1 MHLVRTR
8 RTKILLL
15 SSSFALI
22 VYLLRRYRRY
32 LILKNRQ
39 TVSVVQ
45 QESSPISVNKR
56 FYNQLRLIIR
66 ILIPRLRSDSFLL
79 LLTHLITLISR
90 TFLSIYIARLDG
102 AIVKSLVQRNPRDF
116 IRTISIF
123 LTVAIP
129 ASFINSFIRFAESK
143 LALAFRSKL
152 THYAYEL
159 YFRVRFILNDLFVIN
174 LFI

>member
-1 MHLVRTR
+1 VLYNKNLFR
-8 RTKILLL
+8 
-15 SSSFALI
+15 FQLI
-22 VYLLRRYRRY
+22 NDFTINFVELFEFLFHVYEVIHFFYLLH
-32 LILKNRQ
+32 I
-39 TVSVVQ
+39 
-45 QESSPISVNKR
+45 
-56 FYNQLRLIIR
+56 
-66 ILIPRLRSDSFLL
+66 
-79 LLTHLITLISR
+79 
-90 TFLSIYIARLDG
+90 SIYIARLDG

-116 IRTISIF
+116 IRTICIF

-159 YFRVRFILNDLFVIN
+159 YFRVRFILIDLFIIN